1 MKKMMLHKRCI
12 IETKNPSRFFC
23 AIQKDSIK
31 KKLEGLLELV
41 QRRGLPTFS
50 NSLFQYLPLRYC
62 VSW

>member
-31 KKLEGLLELV
+31 KKQEG
-41 QRRGLPTFS
+41 FI
-50 NSLFQYLPLRYC
+50 
-62 VSW
+62 